1 MDDLRAMRHKEKRM
15 IAASVSVADLLVLYV
30 YRHVCVRLHL
40 YACML
45 AVTSKETHCARR
57 VPVGTTRLVHAG
69 NREPAQFCCLY
80 LCTQAIE
87 DLHKEMADLLCE
99 IKNRAEDI
107 EAQCD
112 ELDVFIYICP
122 SNARPHTYVRID
134 THTHTHTHTHLY
146 NCIFACKYVCMC
158 ILTCKRHVC
167 MHACTGVIMFM
178 CVCALY

>member
-40 YACML
+40 YACMRTS
-45 AVTSKETHCARR
+45 TSKETHCARR

-69 NREPAQFCCLY
+69 NREPAQFCCFY

-134 THTHTHTHTHLY
+134 THTHTHIHIYTIVYLHVNMY
-146 NCIFACKYVCMC
+146 ACVYLHVKDMYVCM
-158 ILTCKRHVC
+158 HVQ
-167 MHACTGVIMFM
+167 V
-178 CVCALY
+178 